1 MVTIARKGL
10 GKAYEAF
17 KKAGVIGDKVKAK
30 DLKEIISKGKDLSY
44 DSKRTGKMLDEVS
57 GKLKQKPKK
66 EPSEIDK
73 AFKGMRDHFKKVE
86 KSPEMKA
93 YRKQENWPKTKYN
106 KEEWSIKKYREDLK
120 NKKNEKLKDIK
131 DEE

>member
-1 MVTIARKGL
+1 MGKLKALKGF

-17 KKAGVIGDKVKAK
+17 KKTVTAPETRTRNIESGKMFEKAK
-30 DLKEIISKGKDLSY
+30 I
-44 DSKRTGKMLDEVS
+44 
-57 GKLKQKPKK
+57 KK

-93 YRKQENWPKTKYN
+93 YRKQENWPKPKYS
-106 KEEWSIKKYREDLK
+106 KEDWSMKKYKEKLKNEK
-120 NKKNEKLKDIK
+120 NKK
-131 DEE
+131 

>member
-1 MVTIARKGL
+1 MGKLKAIKGF

-17 KKAGVIGDKVKAK
+17 KKAGVIGEKKRK
-30 DLKEIISKGKDLSY
+30 RSGKEIISKG
-44 DSKRTGKMLDEVS
+44 
-57 GKLKQKPKK
+57 K

-93 YRKQENWPKTKYN
+93 YRKQENWPKPKYS
-106 KEEWSIKKYREDLK
+106 KEDWSMKKYKEKLKNEK
-120 NKKNEKLKDIK
+120 NKK
-131 DEE
+131 

>member
-1 MVTIARKGL
+1 MGKLKALKGF

-30 DLKEIISKGKDLSY
+30 DLKEIISKG
-44 DSKRTGKMLDEVS
+44 
-57 GKLKQKPKK
+57 K

-93 YRKQENWPKTKYN
+93 YRKQENWPKPKYS
-106 KEEWSIKKYREDLK
+106 KEDWSMKKIQRK
-120 NKKNEKLKDIK
+120 T
-131 DEE
+131 

>member
-17 KKAGVIGDKVKAK
+17 KKAGVVGDKAKAK
-30 DLKEIISKGKDLSY
+30 DLKEIISKG
-44 DSKRTGKMLDEVS
+44 
-57 GKLKQKPKK
+57 K

-93 YRKQENWPKTKYN
+93 YRKQENWPKTKYT

>member
-17 KKAGVIGDKVKAK
+17 KKAGVVGDKATAK

-44 DSKRTGKMLDEVS
+44 DSKRTDKMLDEVS

-73 AFKGMRDHFKKVE
+73 AFKGMQDHFKKVE

-93 YRKQENWPKTKYN
+93 YRKQENWPKTKYT